1 MIVAVGN
8 DSQFRAYCTA
18 LGIPEYGTDPK
29 YATNRARILNRS
41 ELIPSLEKIM
51 ATGERDA
58 WIAKL
63 EAVGVPCGPIQ
74 TIDQVF
80 AHPQVIARDIWKNIP
95 HPTGGTAPTTA
106 SPMHFSATPIQ
117 YKRSA
122 PMLGEHTDEILKEIL
137 GKS

>member
-1 MIVAVGN
+1 
-8 DSQFRAYCTA
+8 
-18 LGIPEYGTDPK
+18 
-29 YATNRARILNRS
+29 
-41 ELIPSLEKIM
+41 
-51 ATGERDA
+51 
-58 WIAKL
+58 
-63 EAVGVPCGPIQ
+63 
-74 TIDQVF
+74 
-80 AHPQVIARDIWKNIP
+80 VIARDIWKNIP